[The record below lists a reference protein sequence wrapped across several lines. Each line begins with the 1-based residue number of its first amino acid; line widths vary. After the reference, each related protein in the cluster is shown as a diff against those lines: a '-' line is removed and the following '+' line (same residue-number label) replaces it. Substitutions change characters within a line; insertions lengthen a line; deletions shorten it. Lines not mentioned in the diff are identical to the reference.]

1 LKVKVLQ
8 SVLGA
13 NDAIAVR
20 NRELLDR
27 HKVLAIDVMSSPGAG
42 KTTLIIETLR
52 QLKKK
57 LRLAVVEGDIA
68 STIDSDRVKKEGV
81 EVLQINVG
89 AECSLDANMV
99 SQGLA
104 NLPLERLDLVFIE
117 NVGNLICPAE
127 FALGEHLRV
136 VVLSLPEGDDKP
148 DKYPLMFTKCDCVVI
163 NKMDLKP
170 YLEYDLEKVKL
181 KVRGL
186 NPGVKFFETS
196 CKSGEGVKEWCAWLA
211 KERQKR
217 LK

>member
-1 LKVKVLQ
+1 MKVKVLQ
-8 SVLGA
+8 NVLGA
-13 NDAIAVR
+13 NDAIAAR

-27 HKVLAIDVMSSPGAG
+27 HRVLAVDVMSSPGAG
-42 KTTLIIETLR
+42 KTTLIIQALR
-52 QLKKK
+52 LLKNK

-104 NLPLERLDLVFIE
+104 GLPLEKLDLVFIE

-148 DKYPLMFTKCDCVVI
+148 EKYPLMFTKCDCVVI

-170 YLEYDLEKVKL
+170 YLEYDLEKVKR
-181 KVRGL
+181 KARGL

-196 CKSGEGVKEWCAWLA
+196 CRTGAGVKEWCAWLA
-211 KERQKR
+211 GERKKR
-217 LK
+217 SS

>member
-1 LKVKVLQ
+1 MKVKVLQ